1 MNRKSLVKLAS
12 IIHHQFLGAKKT
24 YSLNVGMRT
33 LANSSYPTIQNLK
46 NERIKELGANSAYK
60 ILPEDRSYLAKYV
73 PKLEDL
79 PTRSMQDS
87 FMEGLIPLSTDEQL
101 QEKYITFLGH
111 VRIGRLLEDMDLFA
125 VFVACKHIYAPTIP
139 DGVLSPYTLVTAA
152 VDQIDF
158 TDFLPKPNEDIK
170 LSGHVSWVGRSS
182 MEVVVWLEQQLH
194 GNWHK
199 ITRAL
204 FVIAARDPTNKK
216 AAVVNQLN
224 PVNQYERE
232 MFEGGVARNNRRKKN
247 SREHVSK
254 VVPTAEEQQII
265 HDLYVSTSEID
276 EFVINQAKFPS
287 GLIAMD
293 KCTISNVIFSHP
305 EDRNIH
311 NTVFGG
317 FIMRTASELA
327 WILGYQ
333 FSKYRPLSRSIS
345 DITFDAPIAV
355 NSLIQ
360 MEARVVYTHLQYYQI
375 IVFVKVL
382 DPIKG
387 QASKSNTFHFTFES
401 PDLVK
406 QVYPKSYHEA
416 MLYIDGRRHFTLVMS
431 GDHGS
436 KVGDLIDKH
445 MATLT
450 SKL

>member
-1 MNRKSLVKLAS
+1 MLLTTRPIVTMRSLAD
-12 IIHHQFLGAKKT
+12 
-24 YSLNVGMRT
+24 R
-33 LANSSYPTIQNLK
+33 SYPTINDLK
-46 NERIKELGANSAYK
+46 LEHIKKLGANTTYK
-60 ILPEDRSYLAKYV
+60 LLTEDRSYLAKYL
-73 PKLEDL
+73 PKLEEL
-79 PTRSMQDS
+79 PLRSMQDS
-87 FMEGLIPLSTDEQL
+87 FLEGLIPLSTDQQL

-125 VFVACKHIYAPTIP
+125 VFVACKHIYAPSIP
-139 DGVLSPYTLVTAA
+139 DGLYPYALVTAA

-158 TDFLPKPNEDIK
+158 TDFVPKPNEDIK

-204 FVIAARDPTNKK
+204 FVIAGRDATNKK
-216 AAVVNQLN
+216 AALVNQVKPL
-224 PVNQYERE
+224 NQYERE
-232 MFEGGVARNNRRKKN
+232 MLEGGVARNNRRKKN
-247 SREHVSK
+247 LREHVSK

-265 HDLYVSTSEID
+265 HDLYVATAEID
-276 EFVINQAKFPS
+276 DLMINQAKFPS

-305 EDRNIH
+305 ENRNIL

-317 FIMRTASELA
+317 FIMRNASELA

-345 DITFDAPIAV
+345 DISFNAPIAV

-360 MEARVVYTHLQYYQI
+360 MEAHVVYTHLQYYQI

-387 QASKSNTFHFTFES
+387 QTSKSNTFHFTFES

-416 MLYIDGRRHFTLVMS
+416 MLYIDGKRHFNLVMS

-445 MATLT
+445 MANLL